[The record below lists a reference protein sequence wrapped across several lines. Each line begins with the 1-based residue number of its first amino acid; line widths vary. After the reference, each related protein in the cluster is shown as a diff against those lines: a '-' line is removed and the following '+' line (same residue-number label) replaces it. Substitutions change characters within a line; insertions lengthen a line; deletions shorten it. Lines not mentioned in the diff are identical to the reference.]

1 MSFSLFSSSSSSC
14 FFFKFFT
21 NSSVFLKF
29 STNCLSV
36 AYKTIFSTIL
46 CIQLRLKL
54 PSQMDNQW
62 FFQFSVLFFQ
72 NHPVLLPISIFSTMM
87 SSKMV
92 INKSLQLLL
101 CNQLVL
107 AASYARSMNRGRQAS
122 KLGDV
127 IVATRVNRRSSSMFR
142 RTNCKYEINASTCII
157 MCSCVVWERDIMW
170 LNAIWLTNL
179 SYNMCLVSALESG

>member
-1 MSFSLFSSSSSSC
+1 MSFSLFSSSSC

-72 NHPVLLPISIFSTMM
+72 NYPVLLPISIFSTMM

-157 MCSCVVWERDIMW
+157 MCSCVVWERNIMW